1 MTGWNMNIHG
11 ISLVELMLALSI
23 LSIVCGVSIFIF
35 HQSATFSYEV
45 EWTSTL
51 LQQLSQGVQMIRW
64 DMLSTQYSA
73 VNIYNFSDKAN
84 FPHSGEYL
92 YAWIFPTGYDKDT
105 NEFKIRI
112 DGSYEPDWQG
122 GIVYCPYRKDENSP
136 RELRRYSFYEYPPPF
151 VITEISGEEIIINDD
166 DVKINRNSGETTGAS
181 VGDPKYRVAVS
192 NITDTKVVKTNPI
205 KITLTAGTKG
215 RLENRLSENATLYIS
230 PRN

>member
-1 MTGWNMNIHG
+1 MNIHG

-23 LSIVCGVSIFIF
+23 LTIVCGVSIFIF

-64 DMLSTQYSA
+64 DMLSTEYSE
-73 VNIYNFSDKAN
+73 VSTYNFSDPAN
-84 FPHSGEYL
+84 FPHSGEL

-105 NEFKIRI
+105 NEFQV
-112 DGSYEPDWQG
+112 DGSYLPDWQG
-122 GIVYCPYRKDENSP
+122 GIVYCPYRKDTDSP
-136 RELRRYSFYEYPPPF
+136 PELRRYSFYDGGNKPF
-151 VITEISGEEIIINDD
+151 VIDNITVDQIIVHDKDSTEIAIDRRWGSAIRELVDISGI
-166 DVKINRNSGETTGAS
+166 
-181 VGDPKYRVAVS
+181 PKYRVAVS
-192 NITDTKVVKTNPI
+192 SITDTEIDETSNPI
-205 KITLTAGTKG
+205 KITLIAGTKG